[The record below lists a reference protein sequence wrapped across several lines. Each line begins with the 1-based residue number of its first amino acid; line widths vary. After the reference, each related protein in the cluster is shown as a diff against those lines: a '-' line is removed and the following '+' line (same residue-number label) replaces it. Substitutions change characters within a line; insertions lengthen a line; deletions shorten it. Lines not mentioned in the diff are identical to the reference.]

1 MELKASDLEK
11 IFNGAG
17 TVLTH
22 DEKKEVPK
30 CLPGSIYG
38 DGGRFSSN
46 IMKSDPGM
54 PGHGSVTAPP
64 LYSNIMTEA
73 NNREIVG
80 FTLPKGDP
88 IVRRINKVKD
98 ILTVRQYELINTKI
112 LTLTEDEAEMLIDV
126 IRKLI
131 DEGVYKE

>member
-1 MELKASDLEK
+1 MESTKKSTDEMFTSVPDIHSQSDKRE
-11 IFNGAG
+11 
-17 TVLTH
+17 T
-22 DEKKEVPK
+22 PR
-30 CLPGSIYG
+30 CLPESIYG

-54 PGHGSVTAPP
+54 PGHGSVTVPP
-64 LYSNIMTEA
+64 LYSNIMAEA

-98 ILTVRQYELINTKI
+98 ILTVRQYDVMNAGI